1 MKLSSIIRNSLL
13 TGVCI
18 GLLSGCSWFED
29 WPNGNDKTAA
39 APPPAGQKQV
49 VETAGGTWLQ
59 DAPANTQMASHQKA
73 MGLNIDEASAQRIA
87 QLEAEVE
94 NLRNELRTMMPAVA
108 KLAAAQGDLNQALSN
123 IQPAAGGMQ
132 GSMAAQPQSGVSQPV
147 SLAVPPVPQTAQMPA
162 AAAYN
167 DSYEEEYDAQGDVV
181 AGGDGVVMAPTAQA
195 HDVAWYEQQERQ
207 KRQAKRA
214 ARQAVAVEPAAAPMQ
229 QQAQAAPVAQ
239 PAVVTPSAPAVMQQ
253 ASAPQAAALPQ
264 SNVQNNDAGVFVRNL
279 RFGEHADKTR
289 LVLDT
294 SDQVTFRYDIDNN
307 EKLMVIEMPQTGWRG
322 SEAMDISNSPLVS
335 SYSVVS
341 DNNGGHQLI
350 MQLKEPTQVLWA
362 QALMPGGPQGHRI
375 VIDLAPI

>member
-18 GLLSGCSWFED
+18 GLLSGCTWFEN
-29 WPNGNDKTAA
+29 WPPKEDKTASA
-39 APPPAGQKQV
+39 MPPPGSQKQV

-59 DAPANTQMASHQKA
+59 NAPSATQTAQLPSHQQP
-73 MGLNIDEASAQRIA
+73 MGLSIDEASAQRIA
-87 QLEAEVE
+87 QLEAEVA

-123 IQPAAGGMQ
+123 IQPAAG
-132 GSMAAQPQSGVSQPV
+132 AAKPAAMPMPAAAAQPV
-147 SLAVPPVPQTAQMPA
+147 SLATPPVPQNAPSPTPASDDFEDYDYGDDAEGDFVAQDA
-162 AAAYN
+162 A
-167 DSYEEEYDAQGDVV
+167 SQ
-181 AGGDGVVMAPTAQA
+181 APV

-207 KRQAKRA
+207 KRAAQRA
-214 ARQAVAVEPAAAPMQ
+214 AAVEPAAAPTQ
-229 QQAQAAPVAQ
+229 Q
-239 PAVVTPSAPAVMQQ
+239 PAAVQVQ
-253 ASAPQAAALPQ
+253 PQTQVQPQAGLPDA
-264 SNVQNNDAGVFVRNL
+264 NIQNSASGVFVRNL

-294 SDQVTFRYDIDNN
+294 SDQVTFRYDIDNS
-307 EKLMVIEMPQTGWRG
+307 EKLLVIEMPQTGWRG
-322 SEAMDISNSPLVS
+322 SEAMEITNSPLVS

-341 DNNGGHQLI
+341 DNNGGHQLV
-350 MQLKEPTQVLWA
+350 MQLKEPAQVLWA